1 MTIRLATL
9 NDQAEIARLHCNS
22 WHDTFIKLAPDL
34 VKLRGDE
41 YPRRFKAWGE
51 FLQNEELFTYVAL
64 DNTEKIIGFA
74 QGGKVRKDRNLA
86 TYDGELILLYVAP
99 DKKGQGIGKSLINT
113 VATHLKSQGHE
124 SMVVVSWS
132 INQSARAVYEY
143 LGATFIKE
151 VVQEE
156 NGFDNSQTVY
166 GWQNINTAIEATS

>member
-1 MTIRLATL
+1 M
-9 NDQAEIARLHCNS
+9 
-22 WHDTFIKLAPDL
+22 PDL

-51 FLQNEELFTYVAL
+51 FLQNDTLVNYVAL
-64 DNTEKIIGFA
+64 NNTNRIIGFA
-74 QGGKVRKDRNLA
+74 QGSTVKKALNLPS
-86 TYDGELILLYVAP
+86 YDGELILLYVAP

-113 VATHLKSQGHE
+113 VATHLKSQGHQ

-132 INQSARAVYEY
+132 INHPARAVYEHF
-143 LGATFIKE
+143 GATFIKE
-151 VVQEE
+151 IVQEE